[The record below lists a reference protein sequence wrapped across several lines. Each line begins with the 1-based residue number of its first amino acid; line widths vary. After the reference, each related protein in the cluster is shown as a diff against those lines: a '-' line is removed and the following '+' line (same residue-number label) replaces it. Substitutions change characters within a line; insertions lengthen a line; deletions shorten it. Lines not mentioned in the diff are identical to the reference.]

1 MNTITKMLASILLL
15 ALSGMASADNSINTT
30 PAMPDADIISRPQ
43 TQLTPVQN
51 ILQTRLLM
59 EELHFHMLELQ
70 STLSQQPQNMTLVKT
85 KTAWIRKIL
94 ANLHDWSLR
103 QTATADTEKLF
114 GKFCI
119 LIYDMEEEVKRDD
132 MLDNI
137 ELQSLLINYTQA
149 EHTLTGIERKAAETN
164 PDVSNKPE

>member
-1 MNTITKMLASILLL
+1 MTTITKMFASILLL
-15 ALSGMASADNSINTT
+15 ALSGMASADNSNNTT
-30 PAMPDADIISRPQ
+30 PAIPDTNAVPSPQ
-43 TQLTPVQN
+43 TQPTAIQN
-51 ILQTRLLM
+51 ISQTRLLM

-70 STLSQQPQNMTLVKT
+70 NTLSQQPQNMTLVKT
-85 KTAWIRKIL
+85 KTAWIRRIL
-94 ANLHDWSLR
+94 ANLHDWSLS

-149 EHTLTGIERKAAETN
+149 EHTLTGIERKSAETN
-164 PDVSNKPE
+164 PPVSNKPE

>member
-1 MNTITKMLASILLL
+1 MATITKMFASILLL
-15 ALSGMASADNSINTT
+15 ALSGMASADNSGNTT
-30 PAMPDADIISRPQ
+30 PAIPDTDTVSNPQ

-51 ILQTRLLM
+51 ISQTRQLM

-70 STLSQQPQNMTLVKT
+70 SILSQQSQNMTLVKT
-85 KTAWIRKIL
+85 KTAWIRKRL
-94 ANLHDWSLR
+94 ADLHDWSLK

-149 EHTLTGIERKAAETN
+149 EHALTGIERKSAETN
-164 PDVSNKPE
+164 PPINNKPE